1 MEDKE
6 PHREVVAET
15 IAKDPLTAGVKNLS
29 FFRPSPIKALDPGK
43 ATHLVESPFEK
54 DKGYVGVARDKG
66 EVIVLGQSLWWDWI
80 KDTDNARLLRNFM
93 EMKRSDPAK

>member
-6 PHREVVAET
+6 PHQ
-15 IAKDPLTAGVKNLS
+15 
-29 FFRPSPIKALDPGK
+29 
-43 ATHLVESPFEK
+43 
-54 DKGYVGVARDKG
+54 DKVYVGVARDKG

-93 EMKRSDPAK
+93 EMKRSDPEK